1 MRLRLIVAAAG
12 MTFLSSFT
20 TIAGKQAAVEMDSF
34 AVVYLRYVL
43 ALFVL
48 WAILRIRKEQIILD
62 KKE

>member
-20 TIAGKQAAVEMDSF
+20 TIPEKQAAVEMDSF